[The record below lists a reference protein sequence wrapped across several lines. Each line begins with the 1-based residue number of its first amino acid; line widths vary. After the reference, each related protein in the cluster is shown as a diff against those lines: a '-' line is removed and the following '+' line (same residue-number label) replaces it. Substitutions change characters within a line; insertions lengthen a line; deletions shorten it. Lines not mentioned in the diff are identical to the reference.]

1 MKEHYDFSHAQ
12 RGPVIPL
19 EPDTTVL
26 TLPVDN
32 EVLAWFR
39 EEVNRAGGGDYLKLI
54 NSALRE
60 YIHWKT
66 EPLEEVLRRVVREEL
81 HRAA

>member
-1 MKEHYDFSHAQ
+1 MKEHYDFSYAQ

-19 EPDTTVL
+19 EPDKTVL
-26 TLPVDN
+26 NLPVDN
-32 EVLAWFR
+32 EVLTWFR

-54 NSALRE
+54 NNALRE
-60 YIHWKT
+60 YVHQRS
-66 EPLEEVLRRVVREEL
+66 EPLEEVLRRVVREEI